1 MRVSSLYEIRDLPIR
16 IVYSPHSDGLSH
28 PFHLIIVV
36 NTRGYNQ
43 KVTGGGTGI
52 GLMMTR
58 ALANAGAAKVYIA
71 GRRLDVL
78 QSAAASIGKPD
89 VVVPITCDVTSSD
102 SLTALVD
109 HIEKD
114 AGYLNLLL
122 CNSGVGGP
130 QVPAPP
136 PPSVPAS
143 SAGAGAGDT
152 PSPPS
157 IKDWAAQHLAIPMVE
172 YERTF
177 SVNVTSVWY
186 TTMACLE
193 LLDKGNKA
201 GNLSWSSQVVVT
213 SSIGGFNRKAPGGY
227 AYGQSKAAATHAAK
241 QLAVVLPTWGIR
253 ANCLAP
259 GLFPSEMSAP
269 IVKGYGGDPGS
280 GESVPIDK
288 NAVPLGRTGDESDMA
303 GTILYMVSRAGAYCN
318 GNVVVVDGGRLG
330 TVPATY

>member
-1 MRVSSLYEIRDLPIR
+1 MGGSQFGGK
-16 IVYSPHSDGLSH
+16 SPHNCSESSH
-28 PFHLIIVV
+28 TDQNYTI
-36 NTRGYNQ
+36 

-52 GLMMTR
+52 GLMMTK

-78 QSAAASIGKPD
+78 QAAAASIGKPD
-89 VVVPITCDVTSSD
+89 VVVPITCDVTSQD
-102 SLTALVD
+102 SLNALVA

-122 CNSGVGGP
+122 CNSGVAGP
-130 QVPAPP
+130 QVPAPA
-136 PPSVPAS
+136 VT
-143 SAGAGAGDT
+143 GGDA
-152 PSPPS
+152 PPPS
-157 IKDWAAQHLAIPMVE
+157 IKDWAAKHLAIPMVD
-172 YERTF
+172 YERTM

-186 TTMACLE
+186 TTMACLD

-227 AYGQSKAAATHAAK
+227 AYGQSKAAATHATK

-288 NAVPLGRTGDESDMA
+288 NAVPLGRTGDESDMV
-303 GTILYMVSRAGAYCN
+303 GTVLYMVSRAGAYCN

-330 TVPATY
+330 TTAATY

>member
-1 MRVSSLYEIRDLPIR
+1 
-16 IVYSPHSDGLSH
+16 
-28 PFHLIIVV
+28 
-36 NTRGYNQ
+36 
-43 KVTGGGTGI
+43 
-52 GLMMTR
+52 MMTR
-58 ALANAGAAKVYIA
+58 AIANAGAAKVYIA

-78 QSAAASIGKPD
+78 QAAAASIGKPD
-89 VVVPITCDVTSSD
+89 VVVPITCDVTSQD
-102 SLTALVD
+102 SLNALVA

-114 AGYLNLLL
+114 TGYLNLLL

-130 QVPAPP
+130 QVPAP
-136 PPSVPAS
+136 SV
-143 SAGAGAGDT
+143 AGDT
-152 PSPPS
+152 PPS
-157 IKDWAAQHLAIPMVE
+157 IKDWATQHLAIPMAE

-201 GNLSWSSQVVVT
+201 GNLGWSSQVVVT

-227 AYGQSKAAATHAAK
+227 AYGQSKAAATHATK

-269 IVKGYGGDPGS
+269 IVRGYGGDPGS

-330 TVPATY
+330 TAPATY